1 MTIYRLSEPFTWAK
15 YAKTLKRKI
24 LSPKYGGRIQRGDIP
39 SEKFRLVT
47 GEEGSLEEG
56 NIVRFYLVIDEEDG
70 VIADV
75 KFQCFGQT
83 ALIGAAEVLSS
94 LVLRKNHAQARR
106 ISADLIDHEVRDRN
120 LQPAFPE
127 ETSSHLNM
135 VLDALDKALEKCLDI
150 IVQDAYVM
158 TPVHMTAEESST
170 LPNWLELTKEEQLSV
185 VREVVAKDITPYV
198 ELDAGGVEVLDIKD
212 GVEVLIGYQ
221 GSCTSC
227 HAATGSTLSAIQHI
241 LRTKVHP
248 ELIVIPDLSLF
259 H

>member
-15 YAKTLKRKI
+15 YSKVLKRKI
-24 LSPKYGGRIQRGDIP
+24 LAPKYAGVIYQADIP
-39 SEKFRLVT
+39 SEKFRLVV
-47 GEEGSLEEG
+47 GEEGSVDEG
-56 NIVRFYLVIDEEDG
+56 NVIRFYLVIDEEDG

-83 ALIGAAEVLSS
+83 ALIGAAEVLSA
-94 LVLRKNHAQARR
+94 LALRKNHAQARR

-127 ETSSHLNM
+127 EASSHLNK
-135 VLDALDKALEKCLDI
+135 VLAALDNALEKCLDI
-150 IVQDAYVM
+150 VVQDAYVM
-158 TPVHMTAEESST
+158 TPVHMTAEESVA
-170 LPNWLELTKEEQLSV
+170 LPNWLELTKEEQLAA
-185 VREVVAKDITPYV
+185 VREVVTKDITPYV
-198 ELDAGGVEVLDIKD
+198 ELDAGGVEVLDIKE
-212 GVEVLIGYQ
+212 GLEVLIGYQ